1 MVGSVFGF
9 VPRVI
14 VPHPKNVDPKNVIA
28 RRLFTLVISNSVP
41 DGQAKRNTRE
51 KRQHCDHP
59 KVA

>member
-14 VPHPKNVDPKNVIA
+14 VSGPKNVDPIIIA
-28 RRLFTLVISNSVP
+28 RRLHTLLTSNSVP
-41 DGQAKRNTRE
+41 DGQAKRNTRL
-51 KRQHCDHP
+51 KRQHCDHL